1 MPVIRFEG
9 LGLWELGMMLDSLKQ
24 FLGDFEVLGVPSRPT
39 AGANELWLA
48 RAWRV
53 RQAFPDHWLHG
64 LGAGFERARVLSPGL
79 LDSMDFRMTFTNMSI
94 LRSMA
99 KIHLGIEGLWRGGP
113 KNSAPRIHDYKGLRK
128 ALLEALIMLLEERVG
143 GVDCA
148 WRQV

>member
-1 MPVIRFEG
+1 VIRFEG
-9 LGLWELGMMLDSLKQ
+9 LGLWELGMMLDSLKP
-24 FLGDFEVLGVPSRPT
+24 FLRDFKVLGLPSRPT
-39 AGANELWLA
+39 AGPDGLWLA

-53 RQAFPDHWLHG
+53 RQAFPDHWIHG

-79 LDSMDFRMTFTNMSI
+79 LDSIDFSTTFTNMSI

-99 KIHLGIEGLWRGGP
+99 RIHLGIEGLWRRGP
-113 KNSAPRIHDYKGLRK
+113 KNSAPRVQDYKGLRK

-143 GVDCA
+143 RVDYA